1 VFIYIAYIF
10 LRIFLDIF
18 VFDFLQSIIK
28 LVIAKIYSQF
38 LTFGEQRR
46 GGHQKYDGENEHGW
60 DYCCS

>member
-1 VFIYIAYIF
+1 
-10 LRIFLDIF
+10 LDIF